1 MKKFL
6 FLLFMALPLSAHA
19 AEHGGKAMP
28 NKAPANQTD
37 NKAAEHAGQAL
48 KKKCDPSSEACGQPM
63 QSKAPSDHGGTPAK
77 KKTDE
82 HGGTPM
88 K

>member
-19 AEHGGKAMP
+19 DEHGGKAMSK
-28 NKAPANQTD
+28 KAPVNQSV
-37 NKAAEHAGQAL
+37 NKAAEHAGEAL
-48 KKKCDPSSEACGQPM
+48 KKKCDPSTEACGQAL
-63 QSKAPSDHGGTPAK
+63 QNKATSEHGGTPVK
-77 KKTDE
+77 KKTNE